1 MSDLK
6 NGILTVILTTY
17 NAERFI
23 TETVDSILRQTMAQ
37 FTFIIV
43 DDGSSDGTIGIIE
56 QYNDPRIRLVKGEH
70 RGKPSALN
78 LGLMSVESEFV
89 AFIDHDDVAE
99 STRLERQYHFLN
111 EHREVGLLSSWYVL
125 CDEHGVQR
133 RGIKAPVVHE
143 EIEWMMTMHCS
154 MRFPGLMMRTAL
166 IQQYGGFDESLT
178 NGTDDYEYFLRL
190 LPVTKFHNLPEY
202 LLFHRRH
209 SDSFSY
215 RSWQEQNNA
224 VRQLSRDYLNTLMQN
239 DPSLAGIITFRLGL
253 SEYYHGS
260 MKTARHYFL
269 QSLHSRYIDLRLFRY
284 YFPTLLGDRI
294 FRLFRRFYNRYRLN
308 Y

>member
-1 MSDLK
+1 MSDRK
-6 NGILTVILTTY
+6 SGILTVIVTTY

-23 TETVDSILRQTMAQ
+23 AETVESILRQTMTK

-43 DDGSSDGTIGIIE
+43 DDGSSDGTIGIVE
-56 QYNDPRIRLVKGEH
+56 QYNDPRIRLVKGGH

-78 LGLMSVESEFV
+78 LGLMSVDSEFV

-99 STRLERQYHFLN
+99 STRLEKQYHFLK
-111 EHREVGLLSSWYVL
+111 EHQEVGLLSSWYVL
-125 CDEHGVQR
+125 CDEKGVQR
-133 RGIKAPVVHE
+133 RGIKAPVVHQ

-154 MRFPGLMMRTAL
+154 MRFPGLMMRTSL
-166 IQQYGGFDESLT
+166 IQQYGGFDESQT
-178 NGTDDYEYFLRL
+178 NGSDDYEYFLRL

-209 SDSFSY
+209 SGAFSY
-215 RSWQEQNNA
+215 RSWTEQNDD
-224 VRQLSRDYLNTLMQN
+224 VLRLSKKYLQILKQN
-239 DPSLAGIITFRLGL
+239 DPSSAGVIIFRLGL

-260 MKTARHYFL
+260 MKAARSYFL
-269 QSLHSRYIDLRLFRY
+269 QSLLAGYFDLQFIRY
-284 YFPTLLGDRI
+284 YIPALLGDRI
-294 FRLFRRFYNRYRLN
+294 FRSFRRLYNRYRLN